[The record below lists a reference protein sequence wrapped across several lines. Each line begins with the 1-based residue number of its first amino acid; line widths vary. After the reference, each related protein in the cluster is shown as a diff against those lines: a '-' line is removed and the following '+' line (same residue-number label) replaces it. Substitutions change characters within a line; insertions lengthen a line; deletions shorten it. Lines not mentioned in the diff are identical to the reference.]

1 MNDIHIQHVRLRD
14 LARFASKFLGNGDS
28 SHAAPI
34 TLARAKAQAK
44 NPHARDSD
52 VALLA
57 AFDGQRCVGYIGRL
71 PGVLRTQQADKRVF
85 WITTFFLEEGYRGLG
100 LGKLLL
106 KKLVDLSEDLVTSRV
121 TEKAENAMASLGMKV
136 FGELP
141 YFQIRVER
149 SHLSGP
155 LFEALASRVCL
166 GGWSNRFSRFLEMLE
181 KAVAALEKRIFY
193 ASMSGLLEQLARER
207 RFQTAEHIEES
218 DFFPERWPS
227 QPFFYRGPETIE
239 WMLKNKWVFSKDDA
253 KDEVPNYYFSG
264 AKALFEY
271 APRRMF
277 SERTGEYKGFLI
289 TCASTQKK
297 RTQVRVLDNMLATD
311 DEISA
316 ACAATFFHARA
327 VRADRIEIPQ
337 KWGLFLQKN
346 PVLKRSLKKQTRTYL
361 YWPAS
366 EKSALER
373 AKGQIAL
380 DYCDGDIAFT

>member
-1 MNDIHIQHVRLRD
+1 MNDIRIQHVRLRD
-14 LARFASKFLGNGDS
+14 LVRFASNFLANGDS

-34 TLARAKAQAK
+34 TLARAKAHAK

-71 PGVLRTQQADKRVF
+71 PGVLRTQGADERVF
-85 WITTFFLEEGYRGLG
+85 WITTFFLEEGYRGMG

-106 KKLVDLSEDLVTSRV
+106 KELVDLKEDLVTSRV
-121 TEKAENAMASLGMKV
+121 TEKAENAMVSLGMKIL
-136 FGELP
+136 GELP

-149 SHLSGP
+149 GHVSGP
-155 LFEALASRVCL
+155 LFEALGLLACL
-166 GGWSNRFSRFLEMLE
+166 GGRSNLLSRFLELLE
-181 KAVAALEKRIFY
+181 KAVAALEKRFFY
-193 ASMSGLLEQLARER
+193 ASISGLLTQLARGC

-218 DFFPERWPS
+218 DFFPEQWPS
-227 QPFFYRGPETIE
+227 PPFFYRGPETIE

-271 APRRMF
+271 VPVRLF
-277 SERTGEYKGFLI
+277 SKRTGEYKGFLI

-297 RTQVRVLDNMLATD
+297 RIQVRVLDNMLAND
-311 DEISA
+311 DEIPA
-316 ACAATFFHARA
+316 ACAAALSHARA

-337 KWGLFLQKN
+337 KWGLFLKPN
-346 PVLKRSLKKQTRTYL
+346 PVWKSFLKKQTRTYL
-361 YWPAS
+361 YWPTS
-366 EKSALER
+366 GESALEK
-373 AKGQIAL
+373 AKGKIAL